1 MLKAKIKTTA
11 QRTKVQFIGLI
22 LFAHILPALC
32 IPLYYLIIQA
42 NAGVWIIF
50 LLLAVMVAITWGL
63 GFIAYF
69 TLPDCTVYFISA
81 DCLQF
86 LSDDDFKPCVSLV
99 SLFSSHASLAS

>member
-42 NAGVWIIF
+42 NAGGDYLCLIGCNGCYYV
-50 LLLAVMVAITWGL
+50 GL

-86 LSDDDFKPCVSLV
+86 LSDDDFKPCISLV

>member
-69 TLPDCTVYFISA
+69 TLADRTVYFMSA
-81 DCLQF
+81 DCLQS
-86 LSDDDFKPCVSLV
+86 LSDDDFKSCISPV
-99 SLFSSHASLAS
+99 SLFFSHA

>member
-1 MLKAKIKTTA
+1 MLKAKIKMTA

-50 LLLAVMVAITWGL
+50 ILLGCNGCYYVGL

-81 DCLQF
+81 DCLQS
-86 LSDDDFKPCVSLV
+86 LSDDDFKSGIFSV